1 MAAEHG
7 KERVACTCAR
17 AEAAGV
23 RPGMSV
29 AHARSLLRGRAL
41 WVQPYT
47 PEEDARQLRRLAR
60 WALRFTPIAAAD
72 DPDGLLLDIAGC
84 AHLYGGEE
92 RLAERVLAALASLG
106 FEARVAAVPTF
117 AGARAVARCA
127 SRRITLVA
135 ADGLRAALAPLPVG
149 ALRVDAGT
157 CTALAEVGVER
168 IGQLLEL
175 PRAELASRF
184 GSALLPCLDR
194 ALGRGVPETID
205 AVRPAEPVEV
215 SRVFDG
221 PVVCLEA
228 VQAAVRELLALLVGR
243 LGRQERGVC
252 LLALAFQRIDAAALS
267 LSLRLTH
274 PSRDEAHL
282 WSLLRPRLERLH
294 LGYGVEEIHL
304 CAARTGRVAHGQ
316 FGLWPGVLWPAR
328 PAQDAAWGQLLDQL
342 IERLGTW
349 SVTTVAP
356 AETYVPE
363 RAFVHRPWNG
373 AGVPADAPR
382 CRSRGGT
389 VHAPPRPVRLYPRPE
404 PVRVMLLTPHGP
416 LIRLERQGRWVA
428 VRRCCGPERLA
439 LPWWHE
445 GTRDMDATLAGAAE
459 GGVRDYYTVEDE
471 HGCWLWLFGSGG
483 AWFVHGDW
491 V

>member
-1 MAAEHG
+1 MLLVAAEHG
-7 KERVACTCAR
+7 KELIACACAR

-29 AHARSLLRGRAL
+29 AHARAMLRGRAL

-60 WALRFTPIAAAD
+60 WALRFTPIVAAD
-72 DPDGLLLDIAGC
+72 EPDGLLLDIAGC

-92 RLAERVLAALASLG
+92 KLAERVIAALASLG
-106 FEARVAAVPTF
+106 LEGRVAAAPTF

-135 ADGLRAALAPLPVG
+135 ADGLRAALALLPVG

-157 CTALAEVGVER
+157 CAALAEVGVER

-184 GSALLPCLDR
+184 GGTLLPCLDR
-194 ALGRGVPETID
+194 ALGRGVPETIE

-221 PVVCLEA
+221 PVVCQEA
-228 VQAAVRELLALLVGR
+228 VQAAVRESLALLVGR
-243 LGRQERGVC
+243 LSRQERGVC

-267 LSLRLTH
+267 LTLRLTH

-304 CAARTGRVAHGQ
+304 RAARTERVAHGQ
-316 FGLWPGVLWPAR
+316 FVLWPGVLWPAR

-342 IERLGTW
+342 IERLGAEC
-349 SVTTVAP
+349 VTTVAP

-363 RAFVHRPWNG
+363 RAFVHRPWS
-373 AGVPADAPR
+373 AAEDSLR
-382 CRSRGGT
+382 RSGGGGG
-389 VHAPPRPVRLYPRPE
+389 HDPPRPLRIYPRPE
-404 PVRVMLLTPHGP
+404 PVRVMLMTPHGP
-416 LIRLERQGRWVA
+416 LIRLERQGRWGA
-428 VRRCCGPERLA
+428 VRRCFGPERLA
-439 LPWWHE
+439 LPWWHD
-445 GTRDMDATLAGAAE
+445 GTRDMDAPLAGAAE

-471 HGCWLWLFGSGG
+471 RGRWLWLFGTGA
-483 AWFVHGDW
+483 AWFVHGEW
-491 V
+491 A